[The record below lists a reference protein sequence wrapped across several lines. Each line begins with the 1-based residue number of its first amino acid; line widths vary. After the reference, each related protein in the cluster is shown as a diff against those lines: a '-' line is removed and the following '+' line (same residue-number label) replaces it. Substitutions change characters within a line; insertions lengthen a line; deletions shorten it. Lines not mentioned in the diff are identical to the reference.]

1 MRSAL
6 GAFLPLA
13 ILALPAYAWDYA
25 VKTPPLD
32 TDWTYK
38 VGTSPWPEYPRPQL
52 TRDRW
57 KNLNGVWS
65 YRNAES
71 YDEVANPPT
80 GDLGQGVLIPSCLES
95 GLSGVQAEI
104 GTVTYSWFRTEFQ
117 VPDEWNDDQVQL
129 NFQAV
134 DYEATVF
141 FNVCPV

>member
-1 MRSAL
+1 MLTQLL
-6 GAFLPLA
+6 GHNLLGRLQVSNQLAEVIHFPYTIPLTLPRMWSIFAVILPL
-13 ILALPAYAWDYA
+13 LAFCSAWEYA

-71 YDEVANPPT
+71 LDEVNNPPT

-95 GLSGVQAEI
+95 GLSGRYI
-104 GTVTYSWFRTEFQ
+104 SYTISNYH
-117 VPDEWNDDQVQL
+117 
-129 NFQAV
+129 
-134 DYEATVF
+134 
-141 FNVCPV
+141 

>member
-1 MRSAL
+1 MWSKFAVIP
-6 GAFLPLA
+6 PL
-13 ILALPAYAWDYA
+13 LALCSAWEYA

-52 TRDRW
+52 TRDQW

-71 YDEVANPPT
+71 LDEVDNPPT

-95 GLSGVQAEI
+95 GLSGRYI
-104 GTVTYSWFRTEFQ
+104 SYTISNYH
-117 VPDEWNDDQVQL
+117 
-129 NFQAV
+129 
-134 DYEATVF
+134 
-141 FNVCPV
+141 

>member
-1 MRSAL
+1 MWFA
-6 GAFLPLA
+6 LA
-13 ILALPAYAWDYA
+13 ILLPLVAWTQPAHGWEYS

-65 YRNAES
+65 YRNAKSAE
-71 YDEVANPPT
+71 EVNSPPT

-95 GLSGVQAEI
+95 GLSGRSPSPSRPLTLSVI
-104 GTVTYSWFRTEFQ
+104 GRY
-117 VPDEWNDDQVQL
+117 
-129 NFQAV
+129 
-134 DYEATVF
+134 
-141 FNVCPV
+141 